1 MVIAYQ
7 SCAPA
12 PSRAKDKTQAQAR
25 R

>member
-12 PSRAKDKTQAQAR
+12 PSRARDKTQAQAR

>member
-1 MVIAYQ
+1 MGIADH

-12 PSRAKDKTQAQAR
+12 PSVARDKTQAQAR